1 MKILFCGSGWLDFAA
16 MLRERLAPEHTLEVR
31 DPARPLV
38 VQVGDADVLLPSNA
52 RVDAEVLGAARR
64 VVLVQQPAAGYEG
77 IDLAAARA
85 RGVPVC
91 NAPGPNANAVAEAA
105 LFMMLALARRLP
117 AARAAFERREIGR
130 PIGTEL
136 AGKTLGIVGLGRT
149 GGRLAELARALG
161 MRVVSVGRAEG
172 RAGLHAMLGV
182 ADVVSIHC
190 PLSPETR
197 GLFDDAAFAA
207 TKRGALLVSSARGAI
222 VDRGALE
229 RALGSGRLGGVALDV
244 HWDEPW
250 DPRDPL
256 YAREDVVALPHI
268 AGSTREAFDALAEVI
283 RENVDRVARGEE
295 PRFRVA

>member
-16 MLRERLAPEHTLEVR
+16 LLRERLAPAHRLEVR
-31 DPARPLV
+31 DQARPLV
-38 VQVGDADVLLPSNA
+38 EQVGDVEVLLPSNA
-52 RVDAEVLGAARR
+52 RIDAEILGAAGRL
-64 VVLVQQPAAGYEG
+64 VLVQQPAAGYEG

-117 AARAAFERREIGR
+117 SARAAFERREIGG

-136 AGKTLGIVGLGRT
+136 AGKRLGIVGLGRT
-149 GGRLAELARALG
+149 GSRLAELARALG
-161 MRVVSVGRAEG
+161 MRVVSVGRADG
-172 RAGLHAMLGV
+172 RDGLFAML
-182 ADVVSIHC
+182 AACDVVSIHC

-197 GLFDDAAFAA
+197 GLFDDAAFSH
-207 TKRGALLVSSARGAI
+207 TKRGAMLVSSARGAI

-229 RALGSGRLGGVALDV
+229 RALASGRLGGAALDV

-256 YAREDVVALPHI
+256 YARDDVVALPHV
-268 AGSTREAFDALAEVI
+268 AGSTREAFEALAELL
-283 RENVDRVARGEE
+283 R
-295 PRFRVA
+295 